1 VFLGHLHRAT
11 VDYMS
16 DRQRLENGLPIR
28 RPRRKQQLQND
39 CRLRKCIAKY
49 DNGEYTQMQ
58 FLRAVSHSV
67 MHAQPLQIQDD
78 SSDDNTADNAET
90 EIDNATTSTAGSA
103 ESAVSVVAS
112 SDPDN
117 CCEVCLLQPREGVA
131 LVPCGHARFCANC
144 ADTVA
149 ASDRGCL
156 ICRTPIRM
164 VLRLYS

>member
-1 VFLGHLHRAT
+1 
-11 VDYMS
+11 
-16 DRQRLENGLPIR
+16 
-28 RPRRKQQLQND
+28 
-39 CRLRKCIAKY
+39 
-49 DNGEYTQMQ
+49 MQ
-58 FLRAVSHSV
+58 SRHER
-67 MHAQPLQIQDD
+67 LQIQDD

-149 ASDRGCL
+149 ASDRGCP
-156 ICRTPIRM
+156 ICRTRIRM

>member
-1 VFLGHLHRAT
+1 
-11 VDYMS
+11 MS

-39 CRLRKCIAKY
+39 CRLRKCIARY

-103 ESAVSVVAS
+103 VSVAAS
-112 SDPDN
+112 SEPDS
-117 CCEVCLLQPREGVA
+117 CCEVCLLQPRDGVA
-131 LVPCGHARFCANC
+131 LVPCGHARFCAKC
-144 ADTVA
+144 TDTVA
-149 ASDRGCL
+149 ESDRGCT

-164 VLRLYS
+164 VLRLFS

>member
-1 VFLGHLHRAT
+1 MR
-11 VDYMS
+11 
-16 DRQRLENGLPIR
+16 
-28 RPRRKQQLQND
+28 
-39 CRLRKCIAKY
+39 
-49 DNGEYTQMQ
+49 GEYTQMQ

-131 LVPCGHARFCANC
+131 LVPCGMLVSVPIAQTLSQRRIADARY
-144 ADTVA
+144 A
-149 ASDRGCL
+149 ARPFVWCCVCIRKLTLRGQ
-156 ICRTPIRM
+156 R
-164 VLRLYS
+164 LREK

>member
-1 VFLGHLHRAT
+1 
-11 VDYMS
+11 MS

-112 SDPDN
+112 SDPDIVVKCACFN
-117 CCEVCLLQPREGVA
+117 RAKVWLWCHAGMLVSVPIAQTLSQRRIADARYAARPFVWCCVCIRKLTLRGQRLREK
-131 LVPCGHARFCANC
+131 
-144 ADTVA
+144 
-149 ASDRGCL
+149 
-156 ICRTPIRM
+156 
-164 VLRLYS
+164 

>member
-131 LVPCGHARFCANC
+131 LVPCGHARFCSNC

-149 ASDRGCL
+149 ASDRGCP
-156 ICRTPIRM
+156 ICRMPIRM

>member
-1 VFLGHLHRAT
+1 MFLGHLHRAT

-39 CRLRKCIAKY
+39 CRLRKCVAKY

-149 ASDRGCL
+149 ASDRGCP